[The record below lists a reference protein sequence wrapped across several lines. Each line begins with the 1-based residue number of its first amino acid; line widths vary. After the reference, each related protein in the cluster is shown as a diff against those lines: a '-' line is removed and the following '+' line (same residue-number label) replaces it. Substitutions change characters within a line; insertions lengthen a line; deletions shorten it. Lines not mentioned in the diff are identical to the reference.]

1 MISIKVS
8 TRSRFINSRIQQAAS
23 DLTITEVERK
33 RLSSTSGHVNMRK
46 SETMEELRQ
55 ESRKYYYEK
64 RYTVYQKILNIYTRT
79 L

>member
-8 TRSRFINSRIQQAAS
+8 TKSRFINFRMQQAAS

-55 ESRKYYYEK
+55 ESRKYY
-64 RYTVYQKILNIYTRT
+64 
-79 L
+79 